1 MSFIEKHSIKL
12 AFAATAAGVL
22 IFKYFIFKHQNDK
35 RRKYVIIQSV
45 EDWEAHEKE
54 ILNELYSSDVIGM
67 DCEWVTDGN
76 RKPISLLQLANSKG
90 FCVLIRLSRIPV
102 WLIPSGLSELL
113 KDRNILKV
121 GVGVNDDAN
130 KLFHDYCLEVF
141 GLIDLR
147 YLANDLH
154 VLQGKSLGLKSLA
167 KELLNYNMNKSY
179 TLRCSNWDAES
190 LTSDQIIYAADDAVI
205 SAKLFDNIKS
215 RKNGWFNIRSWYN
228 EDIELYIDMPFK
240 QTFNNNV
247 ISKSV
252 SGMPAASYKSRYS
265 VPRQKPMYDN
275 CQLLAP
281 DGELLCICERRKAE
295 WYVYKGL
302 GESVSEEPYTVRLNF
317 EPSGRPRLDD
327 IFYTKEKVNICV
339 VCGKS
344 ENYHR
349 KFVVPSEYRK
359 YFPDLMK
366 KNLSHDVLLLCVDCH
381 KKSNLLDQKM
391 RVKLAELCDA
401 PLVNGKYAKYKF
413 DSEMAHVKSAAR
425 ALASSGHKIPKARKT
440 ELEKTITDYFNVSQ
454 VTEELLQKALNFDLN
469 TLNES
474 YTPHGLKVYQY
485 FCKNGGLINFEKLWR
500 QHFLDTM
507 KPKYLPNMW
516 SVEHNH
522 RRLALRIINQ
532 EREIDFD
539 VSILGLDSDLMREVE
554 NLEY

>member
-1 MSFIEKHSIKL
+1 MSFIKKHSTKL
-12 AFAATAAGVL
+12 AFVATAAGVL
-22 IFKYFIFKHQNDK
+22 ILKYCIFKHQNDK
-35 RRKYVIIQSV
+35 RRKYIIIQSV
-45 EDWEAHEKE
+45 EDWDAHEKE
-54 ILNELYSSDVIGM
+54 ILNELYSSDFIGM

-90 FCVLIRLSRIPV
+90 FCVLIRLARIPV
-102 WLIPSGLSELL
+102 WLMPSGLSDLL

-130 KLFHDYCLEVF
+130 KLFHDYCIEVL

-147 YLANDLH
+147 YLAKDLH
-154 VLQGKSLGLKSLA
+154 VLRGKSLGLKSLA
-167 KELLNYNMNKSY
+167 KELLKYDMNKSY
-179 TLRCSNWDAES
+179 ILRCSDWDAES
-190 LTSDQIIYAADDAVI
+190 LTSDQIIYAADDAII
-205 SAKLFDNIKS
+205 SAKLFDNIKA
-215 RKNGWFNIRSWYN
+215 RKNGWFNIRSCFN

-240 QTFNNNV
+240 QTINNNSV
-247 ISKSV
+247 TKSV
-252 SGMPAASYKSRYS
+252 LGQPAARYKSRYS
-265 VPRQKPMYDN
+265 APRQKPMYDN

-302 GESVSEEPYTVRLNF
+302 GESISEEPYTVRLNF

-381 KKSNLLDQKM
+381 KKSNLLDQRM

-413 DSEMAHVKSAAR
+413 DSEMARVKSAAR
-425 ALASSGHKIPKARKT
+425 ALVSSGDKIPEARKI
-440 ELEKTITDYFNVSQ
+440 ELEKTITDYFKVSGI
-454 VTEELLQKALNFDLN
+454 TEELLQKASNFDIN

-474 YTPHGLKVYQY
+474 YIPHGLKVYQY
-485 FCKNGGLINFEKLWR
+485 FCQNGGLTNFEKMWR

-507 KPKYLPNMW
+507 QPKYLPNMW

-522 RRLALRIINQ
+522 KRLALRIINQ
-532 EREIDFD
+532 EREVDFD
-539 VSILGLDSDLMREVE
+539 VSILGLDPELINEVE
-554 NLEY
+554 NLEF